1 MTMRKQ
7 QFLTFTLLKSS
18 AKDMFSKELFINGDP
33 SNVRGFKSELA
44 DFKAYNYLDKWIV
57 NMFALIVEKL
67 GKEDENM
74 VYYRINR
81 NSI

>member
-1 MTMRKQ
+1 M
-7 QFLTFTLLKSS
+7 
-18 AKDMFSKELFINGDP
+18 NGDP

-44 DFKAYNYLDKWIV
+44 NFKAYNYLAKWIV

>member
-1 MTMRKQ
+1 MRK
-7 QFLTFTLLKSS
+7 
-18 AKDMFSKELFINGDP
+18 
-33 SNVRGFKSELA
+33 
-44 DFKAYNYLDKWIV
+44 DFKAELANFKANNYLDKWII

-81 NSI
+81 SSI